1 MIGMTLV
8 ALAVTL
14 NAAPGPA
21 ASLDRIL
28 AKMGDI
34 APGTERTLRASD
46 LLLGL
51 PYELHPLGE
60 GSGRDPKPR
69 LRLNAFDCQTF
80 VETALALG
88 EAHSAAEVRAALDD
102 IRYAG
107 SPSFA
112 ARNHFMMSQWIPS
125 NRTKGYL
132 AEPAATGAVAEKV
145 ITAGSWKARVT
156 PGIVLPPER
165 VPLGRFTL
173 PLTSLDGLLARA
185 AEIPSGTLLLV
196 VRADRPSFP
205 DRVTHLGFV
214 VQRGGRTFFRHAS
227 DVFERVVDEPIEH
240 FVARNRRY
248 AYPVAGVSLL
258 SIADNSARVARL
270 VQ

>member
-1 MIGMTLV
+1 MV

-14 NAAPGPA
+14 NGALKPA
-21 ASLDRIL
+21 ASLDRLL
-28 AKMGDI
+28 AKMGDV
-34 APGTERTLRASD
+34 APGPERTLRASE

-80 VETALALG
+80 IETALALG
-88 EAHSAAEVRAALDD
+88 EARSAAEVRAALDD

-112 ARNHFMMSQWIPS
+112 ERNHFMMSQWIPS

-132 AEPAATGAVAEKV
+132 AEPAATGAVAEKS
-145 ITAGSWKARVT
+145 ITAGSWRARVT

-173 PLTSLDGLLARA
+173 PLTSLDALLARG

-214 VQRGGRTFFRHAS
+214 VQHGGRTFFRHAS
-227 DVFERVVDEPIEH
+227 DVFERVVDEPIER

-258 SIADNSARVARL
+258 SIEDNSARVARL
-270 VQ
+270 AAAKP